1 MSSSYYA
8 EKIAALEAAKTAIS
22 GLSSPLSECQ
32 ASVEKG
38 MTIVEGLEICGEP
51 MDKGKLSNISK
62 SLSSISDDF
71 DSIIAE
77 CDKLIAEY
85 QILYEEAKAAEE
97 AAAQAAAAAATTTPT
112 TS

>member
-22 GLSSPLSECQ
+22 GLSSSLSECQ
-32 ASVEKG
+32 
-38 MTIVEGLEICGEP
+38 TIVEDLEICGEP